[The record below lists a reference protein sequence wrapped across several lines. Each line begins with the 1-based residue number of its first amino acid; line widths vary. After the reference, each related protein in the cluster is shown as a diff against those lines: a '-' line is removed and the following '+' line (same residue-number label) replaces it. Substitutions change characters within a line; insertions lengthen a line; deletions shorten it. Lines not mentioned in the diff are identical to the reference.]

1 MIVSPKIGVCCH
13 NLFKKGR
20 EGKVERFST
29 PVHLTIS
36 PDEISYNP
44 QFCSVACVRWVDASD
59 GQVPGGAWDA
69 LMGEAGSAPLFVGR
83 AEHEGG
89 VFPGT
94 LVPALGVAH
103 IPWGGV
109 NYEKKTYQVKHL
121 LVLYF
126 LYCPRARQESKMK
139 YKEFSP
145 NEI

>member
-1 MIVSPKIGVCCH
+1 M
-13 NLFKKGR
+13 
-20 EGKVERFST
+20 
-29 PVHLTIS
+29 
-36 PDEISYNP
+36 
-44 QFCSVACVRWVDASD
+44 DASD

-109 NYEKKTYQVKHL
+109 NYEKKTYQVNHF

-126 LYCPRARQESKMK
+126 LYSRVPEPGF
-139 YKEFSP
+139 KE
-145 NEI
+145 EIQRIQPK